1 MGIGFCVRLRF
12 FRHEYLSTPF
22 PRTQYFFGQLIAV
35 VFAFF
40 LQKATIIVLIRKSF
54 SWQTNPL
61 ACLAYDH
68 MPKLF
73 Y

>member
-12 FRHEYLSTPF
+12 FRHENLSTPF

-40 LQKATIIVLIRKSF
+40 LQKATIVLIRKSF